1 MISPSFCAAL
11 PSASAFA
18 SSASFAASL
27 SFSSSSASLTAA
39 SILAFSSAPTL
50 SPYSRDR
57 LLHAVHQRVERVAR
71 LHRPRAACGRPRRA
85 PRRPSPSSGSR
96 LRTSPEFA
104 LIVILFSLPVALSFA
119 DTCRMPL
126 ASMSNVTSICG
137 MPRGDGGMPSRL
149 NWPEALVARRDV
161 ALALQHVDRHR
172 ALVVVGRREHLL
184 RLGRD
189 RRVLL
194 DELGHH
200 AAQRLDAERQRRH
213 VEQQHVL
220 DVALQ
225 HAALDRRADRNRLV
239 RDSRPC
245 AAPCRRTP

>member
-18 SSASFAASL
+18 SSTSFAASF
-27 SFSSSSASLTAA
+27 SFSRSSASLTAA
-39 SILAFSSAPTL
+39 SIFGLLVGADLLAVL
-50 SPYSRDR
+50 GER

-71 LHRPRAACGRPRRA
+71 LHD
-85 PRRPSPSSGSR
+85 
-96 LRTSPEFA
+96 LD
-104 LIVILFSLPVALSFA
+104 LLPVVLGMRFGVLHHPLDLVVGEARARLDPDLVLLAGRLVLRRHVQDAVGVDVERDLDLRHAARRGRNALEVE
-119 DTCRMPL
+119 L
-126 ASMSNVTSICG
+126 A
-137 MPRGDGGMPSRL
+137 
-149 NWPEALVARRDV
+149 EALVARRDV

-172 ALVVVGRREHLL
+172 ALVVVGGREHLL

-200 AAQRLDAERQRRH
+200 AAERLDAERQRRH

-220 DVALQ
+220 DLALQ
-225 HAALDRRADRNRLV
+225 HAALDRGADGDRLV